1 MRPSRN
7 RHEASDLDLEAAF
20 APEPELRMHGP
31 ASIVPEP
38 IEEFADEPGGTP
50 ESVPQTTSRPT
61 LERIPLPAL
70 EPDLPLIPRTVPLA
84 ERPLLIRSPVEPP
97 PIYYPSRPR
106 TVGQTLLPVFQGTVT
121 LACVAAF
128 VWLVVLPYQQGGET
142 ATAVQEVP
150 ASETAALPPPSA
162 AAPAPDLTPPAPLR
176 PAHLQTADVAPATLP
191 EPEPATQPP
200 GRPVRASEARAS
212 RAPEP
217 PTKRVDLQKQ
227 TQAARSTP
235 DTKKPDVVAATRT
248 AATAPVTPEADSR
261 RAAPTPDASRAQT
274 DTVSGLGQPG
284 APPAAE
290 SAPLAASRD
299 RAAAPAPAPEAPAR
313 PVPTSGNTVTD
324 IRSADRDKVRS
335 VLSRYESAFSQLD
348 AAAAARLYPGVDR
361 KALSRAFGTLSSQ
374 QIQFDDCRIL
384 VTQSTAS
391 ATCAG
396 KASWTPKVGGGAK
409 EQARRWQFDL
419 KQVAGD
425 WQIGSVR
432 VQ

>member
-1 MRPSRN
+1 
-7 RHEASDLDLEAAF
+7 
-20 APEPELRMHGP
+20 MHGP

-50 ESVPQTTSRPT
+50 DSVPQITSRPT

-84 ERPLLIRSPVEPP
+84 ERPLLIRPPVEPP

-106 TVGQTLLPVFQGTVT
+106 TVGQTLLPVFQGTVDARLRGGVRVARGDALSARRRDRDGGSGRT
-121 LACVAAF
+121 GVGDGGIAC
-128 VWLVVLPYQQGGET
+128 LRRPQPL
-142 ATAVQEVP
+142 
-150 ASETAALPPPSA
+150 
-162 AAPAPDLTPPAPLR
+162 APDSTPPAPLR
-176 PAHLQTADVAPATLP
+176 PAQLQTADVTPATLP

-200 GRPVRASEARAS
+200 GRAAACVRSASVASSRAADEARGLCKS
-212 RAPEP
+212 RR
-217 PTKRVDLQKQ
+217 KL
-227 TQAARSTP
+227 ARSTP
-235 DTKKPDVVAATRT
+235 DTKKPDVVAAART

-261 RAAPTPDASRAQT
+261 RATPTPDVSRVQT
-274 DTVSGLGQPG
+274 DTVSGLGQPVS
-284 APPAAE
+284 PPAAE
-290 SAPLAASRD
+290 PAPLAASRD

-335 VLSRYESAFSQLD
+335 VLSRYESAYSQLD